1 MLDFI
6 GFCLKSPIENEK
18 MVFYG
23 TELPDFTR
31 VSYTNKKSTSKG
43 AYHKWC
49 AILCA
54 YRTKEYVDFKELIRK
69 IELFE
74 NKEYI

>member
-1 MLDFI
+1 MILSNPAARCKSPLDFI

-43 AYHKWC
+43 AFY
-49 AILCA
+49 
-54 YRTKEYVDFKELIRK
+54 
-69 IELFE
+69 
-74 NKEYI
+74 

>member
-1 MLDFI
+1 
-6 GFCLKSPIENEK
+6 

-43 AYHKWC
+43 AFYQMV
-49 AILCA
+49 
-54 YRTKEYVDFKELIRK
+54 RDTVRVSD
-69 IELFE
+69 
-74 NKEYI
+74 